1 MSFLQTWLRAG
12 KRPSV
17 ESQVTLCS
25 GVILSRYFLST
36 TRNKY
41 FQREKTNPWVQFIIM
56 FERKNHVK
64 VKILTAVLPS
74 KLQTEQWICFP
85 LLDRRSAQI
94 TAFELL
100 TQKVWMTSHNEIRR
114 IFFQKFETLNDLQN
128 TSILNKIKFPN
139 SDKKRHDHLTTL
151 KFVAPWP
158 GRSSFNIT
166 TPTSFPPPTH
176 PQHTP
181 AHTLS
186 PNLFLKP
193 KSPHTFSPCSWQK
206 NKKKITHVCCFAQ
219 HYFWLPVRRRQA
231 LWWKGTCQILCEP
244 FD

>member
-1 MSFLQTWLRAG
+1 MNL
-12 KRPSV
+12 
-17 ESQVTLCS
+17 
-25 GVILSRYFLST
+25 
-36 TRNKY
+36 
-41 FQREKTNPWVQFIIM
+41 
-56 FERKNHVK
+56 
-64 VKILTAVLPS
+64 
-74 KLQTEQWICFP
+74 FP

-206 NKKKITHVCCFAQ
+206 RKKNNPCLLFCSTLFLITRATAASAVVEGH
-219 HYFWLPVRRRQA
+219 LPDSVWTLRLKLLSLYTSQTYR
-231 LWWKGTCQILCEP
+231 
-244 FD
+244 